1 MGINSS
7 LTSLGKVIKELGDGV
22 RHISYRDTVL
32 TMLLKSSFGGR
43 SATSVVINVAG
54 DEEYVV
60 YMCARVGV
68 CGVYA
73 VSSIDSCTPFV
84 YIQSTTTRI
93 LIYDPRSAC

>member
-22 RHISYRDTVL
+22 RHISYRDSVL

-60 YMCARVGV
+60 YMCARVGFVV
-68 CGVYA
+68 CTMCHQQIHVRHLFTFSRQLLG
-73 VSSIDSCTPFV
+73 S
-84 YIQSTTTRI
+84 
-93 LIYDPRSAC
+93 